1 MGVLVQGWEPDS
13 PLMMALKVQP
23 GGHLLTY
30 ADKKG
35 VLLGERL
42 AISLD
47 KHVGDKMTLFD
58 NETYTVMGIF
68 KSGTVY
74 ENGSMTVLLKDLQRF
89 MGREGQV
96 SGFAIVVETSRGPG
110 GNQANRPRHR
120 GVRQERRS
128 HAHRRVRRLDARNPV
143 RPCHGL
149 GHLGRGSGD
158 RRRRHVEHHGDV
170 GLRADQGDR
179 HLAGHR
185 LGTLARGANDPHGI
199 DLAESHRRRWS
210 APRAPSG

>member
-1 MGVLVQGWEPDS
+1 MDELGPVGVLVQGWEPDS
-13 PLMMALKVQP
+13 PADEGPGAQLLP

-58 NETYTVMGIF
+58 NETYTVVGIF
-68 KSGTVY
+68 KSSTVY

-96 SGFAIVVETSRGPG
+96 SGFAIVVDHPED
-110 GNQANRPRHR
+110 QADIKRIAARHR
-120 GVRQERRS
+120 GVGQERRS
-128 HAHRRVRRLDARNPV
+128 HAHRRVRQLDPRNPASSTPWPGSP
-143 RPCHGL
+143 RPW
-149 GHLGRGSGD
+149 
-158 RRRRHVEHHGDV
+158 
-170 GLRADQGDR
+170 
-179 HLAGHR
+179 
-185 LGTLARGANDPHGI
+185 
-199 DLAESHRRRWS
+199 RW
-210 APRAPSG
+210 